1 MTEVNKRDNGELLGE
16 YIDELSPEKQIERL
30 EARVEELTAEL
41 SAKQTPKIDLG
52 KIKSALDGGTD
63 YVLNAIKPVIDKYE
77 QPTRDAV
84 SKAGGKVSD
93 NPFLSVA
100 VAFGA
105 GINIGTVLNCC
116 CKSSD
121 D

>member
-16 YIDELSPEKQIERL
+16 YIDEMTPEKQIERL
-30 EARVEELTAEL
+30 EARVEELTAAL
-41 SAKQTPKIDLG
+41 DAKVESKVDLT
-52 KIKSALDGGTD
+52 KIKNALNGGTD
-63 YVLNAIKPVIDKYE
+63 YVLNAIRPVIDKYE
-77 QPTRDAV
+77 QPTKEAV
-84 SKAGGKVSD
+84 AKAGGKVSD

-105 GINIGTVLNCC
+105 GIIIGTVLNHC